1 MDHNPKR
8 FTKADK
14 EIAKKLDFKDV
25 KFPVKV
31 TDILKIEKK
40 NFMLVFFFIKIPKLS
55 NIYMNK
61 MLQIVVNKSMLIY
74 C

>member
-14 EIAKKLDFKDV
+14 EIAKKLDFKDI

-31 TDILKIEKK
+31 TDFLKIEKK
-40 NFMLVFFFIKIPKLS
+40 SFMLVFFFIKIPKPS

-61 MLQIVVNKSMLIY
+61 MLQIVVNKSMLI
-74 C
+74 